1 MALDIPP
8 ALAAALAQHMP
19 PPAALQGGGAGPE
32 RDYPHDPLA
41 AVQECIN
48 DLHAAMP
55 AFHDPQDTMD
65 ITNALRLLMGIQ
77 KRLMSPQQAGNGP
90 QPQG

>member
-1 MALDIPP
+1 MTLDIPP
-8 ALAAALAQHMP
+8 QIAAALSQAVQQP
-19 PPAALQGGGAGPE
+19 PTGLQGGGPE

-77 KRLMSPQQAGNGP
+77 KRLMQPQQGGNGP